1 MTTGTRRTG
10 TVRLTVAS
18 ISLDFA
24 RQVFDQMPAWKL
36 KFEFLKF
43 FTLGGQH
50 IRQGFQRYFCS
61 EEITG
66 FAKICI

>member
-1 MTTGTRRTG
+1 
-10 TVRLTVAS
+10 
-18 ISLDFA
+18 
-24 RQVFDQMPAWKL
+24 
-36 KFEFLKF
+36 LKF